1 MCNRYLFFALCLL
14 NFSLSAE
21 AQMSSQ
27 GPGKGPPSPGMGSK
41 YTYPQPK
48 KITTVSPES
57 VNPAAQVPEFPE
69 RSLWRLT
76 NKLFATGSNPNDV
89 PVYMFD
95 SLSGRR
101 TLVGMASVG
110 DEVVIE
116 EIRLAARRIHYKFN
130 WSGGPAYAKKTGG
143 KPEFWVDGIN
153 VEYAGK
159 K

>member
-1 MCNRYLFFALCLL
+1 MTGQRFIFMILIYCCPVA
-14 NFSLSAE
+14 SM

-48 KITTVSPES
+48 KVTTVSPES
-57 VNPAAQVPEFPE
+57 VNPASQVPEYPE
-69 RSLWRLT
+69 RSRWRLT
-76 NKLFATGSNPNDV
+76 NKLFATGSNPNEV

-95 SLSGRR
+95 SISGRR
-101 TLVGMASVG
+101 SLVGMASVG
-110 DEVVIE
+110 DDLVID
-116 EIRLAARRIHYKFN
+116 EIKVAARRIHYKFN
-130 WSGGPAYAKKTGG
+130 WSGSAAYIQKTGAKG
-143 KPEFWVDGIN
+143 EFWVDGIN